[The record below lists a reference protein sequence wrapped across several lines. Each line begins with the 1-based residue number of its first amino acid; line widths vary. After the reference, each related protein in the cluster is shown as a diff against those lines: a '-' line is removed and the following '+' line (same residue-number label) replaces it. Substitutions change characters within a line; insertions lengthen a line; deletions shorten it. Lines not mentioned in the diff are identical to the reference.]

1 MQRKEYRDLI
11 LGNVV
16 LLGEIP
22 REGLE
27 PFLWLSDQIYTGK
40 SVLRVNTVD
49 FIVAKILDSKGR
61 IYKFSRKR
69 RYFNVY
75 VIGTFRKVFRPTYYV
90 AEALADFYLEMNVL
104 PSIIAIPKHVFMKDT
119 RRYANQIRGGVLLY
133 ERGRGLLERG
143 TTFSQEL

>member
-1 MQRKEYRDLI
+1 MQRKKYRDLI

-16 LLGEIP
+16 LLGETP
-22 REGLE
+22 REGRE
-27 PFLWLSDQIYTGK
+27 PFLQLSEQIYAGK

-61 IYKFSRKR
+61 IYKFSQKR

-119 RRYANQIRGGVLLY
+119 RRYANRIRGGVLLY

-143 TTFSQEL
+143 TTFSHEL